1 MIRRSSFIHGI
12 AAFACAA
19 LGVSAQGFAQSSS
32 DRPADSAATPSAPAS
47 ASTPTTPSSSSERDR
62 SSSGASADRSHS
74 FTHGESKRCESLSGA
89 EKDQCDKE
97 EATKTE
103 GPAAREAS
111 RPDRPKD

>member
-1 MIRRSSFIHGI
+1 MKATLVC
-12 AAFACAA
+12 AALAGAA
-19 LGVSAQGFAQSSS
+19 LGVSAPCFAQSSS
-32 DRPADSAATPSAPAS
+32 ERPADAATP
-47 ASTPTTPSSSSERDR
+47 PSSSTSAPPQSA
-62 SSSGASADRSHS
+62 SSGKDQSSGGASADQNRRSNT

-89 EKDQCDKE
+89 EKDLCDKE